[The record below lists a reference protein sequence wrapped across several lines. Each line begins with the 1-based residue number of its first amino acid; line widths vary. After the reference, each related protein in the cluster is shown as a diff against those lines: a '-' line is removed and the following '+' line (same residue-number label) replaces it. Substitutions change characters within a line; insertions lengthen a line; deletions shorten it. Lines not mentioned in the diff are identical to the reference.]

1 LNAGKPY
8 YYVLKRGNKTVTSPV
23 DESAYIKFFLG
34 ITNLPYECN
43 ITVRMKVTRMVDN
56 KPKDEIVDSIIVNV
70 NRNSP

>member
-1 LNAGKPY
+1 M
-8 YYVLKRGNKTVTSPV
+8 TSPV

-43 ITVRMKVTRMVDN
+43 ITVRMKVTRMIEN
-56 KPKDEIVDSIIVNV
+56 KPTDEIVDSIIVNV